1 MDRTNPTQ
9 PAGMTVHF
17 IESPEAQAELEKRG
31 LTAQDIVT
39 AIDRFQRAEGTV
51 VRTWI
56 GINEHGFFGST
67 REGWRPDQSDAF
79 AEPIQNIPWVQIL
92 ELLGRVPAGT
102 TQEFLDTAETQ
113 AGGGDHDQVG
123 RRGEA
128 AAMKTIKVSDAT
140 HRAIA
145 ETAILPLSASGKQQ
159 PDGTWLVPIEDDTW
173 EALESQR
180 LPGESDDDTIQRL
193 IRHHREQPLN

>member
-1 MDRTNPTQ
+1 M
-9 PAGMTVHF
+9 
-17 IESPEAQAELEKRG
+17 
-31 LTAQDIVT
+31 
-39 AIDRFQRAEGTV
+39 
-51 VRTWI
+51 
-56 GINEHGFFGST
+56 
-67 REGWRPDQSDAF
+67 
-79 AEPIQNIPWVQIL
+79 
-92 ELLGRVPAGT
+92 GRIPAGT

-113 AGGGDHDQVG
+113 PGGGDHDQVG
-123 RRGEA
+123 RSGEA

-180 LPGESDDDTIQRL
+180 RPGESDDDTIQRL
-193 IRHHREQPLN
+193 IRHHREQPLNRTGHRNDAAGRGSRRRSFVRPAAESPAPCKE